1 MKPLVNY
8 LNSIFKKPKEYRVV
22 IDDYGAF
29 TVENML
35 EYLISPEGQEQLK
48 KTKDFYEKCK
58 GVPLKD

>member
-1 MKPLVNY
+1 M
-8 LNSIFKKPKEYRVV
+8 
-22 IDDYGAF
+22 IDDTGAS